1 MEYPTSI
8 AEQIQRDDWDLK
20 NGQTTLA
27 EIMVRENK
35 DITLEEAERKV
46 EENLEKNVSQI
57 TSFMPPQLQ
66 NNEGEESENEDD
78 DDGDGRD

>member
-1 MEYPTSI
+1 
-8 AEQIQRDDWDLK
+8 
-20 NGQTTLA
+20 
-27 EIMVRENK
+27 MVRETK

-46 EENLEKNVSQI
+46 EENLQKNVSQI

-66 NNEGEESENEDD
+66 NNEGEDSENEDD